1 MSDETKT
8 DTNTESTDTQQL
20 DEALITEARDMGWK
34 PKEEFQGDPER
45 WVDAAT
51 YVDKGRHVMPILN
64 QNNERLRGEVRQRDA
79 KIQDL
84 EGKLRKVGESVE
96 ALEEFYTEDVKRRVE
111 QERARIKDE
120 LKQAKRD
127 GNIEAE
133 VDLTDELAQ
142 LDTQIPAASKED
154 KQPRRRAADKRPG
167 NGTTQDM
174 DVPEDFKQWAR
185 ENPWYGKDVMRTDLA
200 FGTAQ
205 RLRATLPPEVQ
216 GRPFMDKV
224 AQEVEQTMRR
234 LGVRTQGKVE
244 GSKGS
249 PNRQAGGKTFAD
261 LPDDAKTAA
270 RSPYYTERLVGPDRL
285 HKDQA
290 SWEAA
295 YAKKYYEENPQ

>member
-1 MSDETKT
+1 MADEDKKP
-8 DTNTESTDTQQL
+8 DQEQEQEQQQV

-34 PKEEFQGDPER
+34 PKDEFQGDPER

-51 YVDKGRHVMPILN
+51 YVDKGRHIMPILN

-79 KIQDL
+79 EIQEL
-84 EGKLRKVGESVE
+84 QGKLGKVGESVE
-96 ALEEFYTEDVKRRVE
+96 ALEEFYKEDVKRRVE
-111 QERARIKDE
+111 QERERIKDE

-127 GNIEAE
+127 GDINAE
-133 VDLTDELAQ
+133 VDLTSELAQ
-142 LDTQIPAASKED
+142 LDSKLPVVED
-154 KQPRRRAADKRPG
+154 KEPRRRAADKRPG
-167 NGTTQDM
+167 NGSAQDM

-185 ENPWYGKDVMRTDLA
+185 ENPWYGKDVTRTDLA
-200 FGTAQ
+200 FGAAQ

-234 LGVRTQGKVE
+234 LGVRTPGKVE

-249 PNRQAGGKTFAD
+249 PSRQAGGKTFAD
-261 LPDDAKTAA
+261 LPEDAKMAA

-285 HKDQA
+285 HKTQA
-290 SWEAA
+290 DWEAA
-295 YAKKYYEENPQ
+295 YTKKYFEENPT